1 MGNNCPCLEGNYV
14 YFGEIIN
21 NHNQNQNYNRNH
33 HQIESLKN
41 MNNSPVLTNK
51 EMTNYNGFIGNEFL
65 ITEN

>member
-41 MNNSPVLTNK
+41 MNNSPELTN
-51 EMTNYNGFIGNEFL
+51 TYINEQKIIL
-65 ITEN
+65 KMEILL